1 MHLLLMVVNVVI
13 TPLKPLSLLIWTRHL
28 SWLIFQWIILS
39 LFVGRQVMVIYACQ
53 NLPSS
58 ILTLLLCVFQDYNN
72 NNPWLPSCKLLE
84 FIFMFWVEFFFFFP
98 SKYAHVCYIAKDI
111 HFAEIKFLSYELLM
125 WHDYNGCSCG
135 RPVCEVI
142 CSIYC
147 LTQDFLKFRH
157 QTLWI

>member
-53 NLPSS
+53 NLPSF

-84 FIFMFWVEFFFFFP
+84 FIFMFWVEFCFFFHRNMHMYVTLPKIYTLLKSSFFP
-98 SKYAHVCYIAKDI
+98 MSCWCGMIIMVVHVGDQFVK
-111 HFAEIKFLSYELLM
+111 
-125 WHDYNGCSCG
+125 
-135 RPVCEVI
+135 
-142 CSIYC
+142 
-147 LTQDFLKFRH
+147 
-157 QTLWI
+157 